1 MSIKDDIFAKVYALN
16 MPKHPPVQVTLPKT
30 TVFNKQSLTIE
41 QPDLAEIS
49 LVSERAVV
57 QYNRTIVGGPPAL
70 PTITPTVNGWSL
82 SMFGD
87 AFALATQKLRR

>member
-1 MSIKDDIFAKVYALN
+1 MSIKDDILAKVYAIN
-16 MPKHPPVQVTLPKT
+16 MPRFTTVRATLPKT
-30 TVFNKQSLTIE
+30 DVFNETSLTIE
-41 QPDLAEIS
+41 QPNLAEIP

>member
-1 MSIKDDIFAKVYALN
+1 MSIKDDIFAKVYATNGPTIL
-16 MPKHPPVQVTLPKT
+16 PVRVNLPKT
-30 TVFNKQSLTIE
+30 EVFNQLSLTIE
-41 QPDLAEIS
+41 QPNLAETW
-49 LVSERAVV
+49 LVSERTIV